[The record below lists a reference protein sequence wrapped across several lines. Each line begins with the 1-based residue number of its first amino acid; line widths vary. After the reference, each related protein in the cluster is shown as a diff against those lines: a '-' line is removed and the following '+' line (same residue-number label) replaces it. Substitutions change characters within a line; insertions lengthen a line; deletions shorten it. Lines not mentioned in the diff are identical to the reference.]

1 MKLIFIYAQL
11 EHIAEDAHPPPRHR
25 REGVYTAFHR
35 VRICVVAVVNH
46 HDPAD
51 VVDLLP
57 HINADEV
64 AKYCEDGGA
73 SAIAVH
79 GRTRVQ
85 MYAGRADWDIIR
97 DVKKAVSIPVIA
109 NGDIFSPGAASEL
122 MEEYPFVQGLMLG
135 RGIIA
140 NPCLAGE
147 ITGKEKTEKEKLRA
161 FHDELLKAYV
171 DDRPVNAALGHMSE
185 IMFYMSNLFEGSKK
199 YLKQMQTDF
208 GLENEEIRVSNLS
221 RYPEVFSMEEID
233 IDEESELDV
242 DFKLSGVIHYGEE
255 SLNLAT
261 LNLKMP
267 KLHIAT
273 WEEYVAACKKSGSSA
288 GDSKNTALSV
298 EGIVTAIIGAANG
311 NTTNAIYAQD
321 VSGKGSYYA
330 YKLADDPA
338 TKVQIGS
345 KVRISGETG
354 LYSGTYEI
362 LNPSI
367 TKVFDDTPAPV
378 AAVDYTAK
386 FAAATALTD
395 AGLTDAQGLY
405 VEIKDVEVTDEDLSN
420 GYFNFKKGSLTSYVR
435 ISSSVCPISKD
446 AQTKLKADHLAK
458 RGWIADV
465 KGIVNLFNGGFY
477 LTPVDAEPF
486 NFKSLPELSDT
497 DQVAFEKNNLTLL
510 ANVEDSQEVTLKT
523 AGSTYTGVNIA
534 WSFKA
539 DTPHT
544 TAVIDNGK
552 VTFTCG
558 EDEET
563 VSSEEMDQIELSSFI
578 DMDGNDNEDEVEM
591 SADSIELND

>member
-1 MKLIFIYAQL
+1 MKKLKNKSLIGLAVLAMAGAGLVACGPKKDDEPKVKSPLEEAAYYIDQIYQSDEGKLKTADFDRISKYIDDQNR
-11 EHIAEDAHPPPRHR
+11 EFTIDWSVTVVTSGAPATSVQVVPGKNKKGEDDA
-25 REGVYTAFHR
+25 
-35 VRICVVAVVNH
+35 
-46 HDPAD
+46 
-51 VVDLLP
+51 
-57 HINADEV
+57 
-64 AKYCEDGGA
+64 
-73 SAIAVH
+73 
-79 GRTRVQ
+79 
-85 MYAGRADWDIIR
+85 
-97 DVKKAVSIPVIA
+97 
-109 NGDIFSPGAASEL
+109 
-122 MEEYPFVQGLMLG
+122 
-135 RGIIA
+135 
-140 NPCLAGE
+140 
-147 ITGKEKTEKEKLRA
+147 
-161 FHDELLKAYV
+161 
-171 DDRPVNAALGHMSE
+171 
-185 IMFYMSNLFEGSKK
+185 
-199 YLKQMQTDF
+199 
-208 GLENEEIRVSNLS
+208 NLS
-221 RYPEVFSMEEID
+221 KID

-242 DFKLSGVIHYGEE
+242 DFTLSGVIHYGED

-273 WEEYVAACKKSGSSA
+273 WEEYVGACKKSGSSA

-311 NTTNAIYAQD
+311 NTTNALYVQD

-338 TKVQIGS
+338 TKVQKGT

-523 AGSTYTGVNIA
+523 AGSSYTGVNIA

-563 VSSEEMDQIELSSFI
+563 VTLVATLTKGSATDTKEFVVKVDAASSDEFLPSVVSEAKVGTYKMVMEIGSF
-578 DMDGNDNEDEVEM
+578 GNPLYATGTINSKGALETSDK
-591 SADSIELND
+591 AA